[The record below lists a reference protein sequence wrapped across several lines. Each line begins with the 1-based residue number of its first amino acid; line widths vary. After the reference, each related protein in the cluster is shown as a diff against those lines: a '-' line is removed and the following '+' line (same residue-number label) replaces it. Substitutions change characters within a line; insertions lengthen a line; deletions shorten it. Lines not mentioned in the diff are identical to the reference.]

1 MQAFAPGSV
10 TTVFA
15 PPDGDG
21 DRSRGGSVAIR
32 DGVVVEV
39 EEAGDP
45 VVTVDGE
52 ETSFEPVSLVAERLD
67 ATLAVDVRP
76 DVPIGCGFGASGAA
90 TLATALAANERLG
103 LGRSREALLQ
113 AAHAAE
119 VEAGTGLGDVF
130 VQERG
135 GIVFGADDGI
145 RRIESDEHLDYSS
158 FGGIPTSDVLGDS
171 AAMERIREAG
181 LRAFA
186 RLPPEP
192 SLSVLVGGSWTF
204 ARETGLVTERVA
216 REVERVHEAGGEAT
230 MAMLGETVVATGAD
244 GVLPNRTRV
253 CSSGAHVL

>member
-1 MQAFAPGSV
+1 MKAFAPGSV

-15 PPDGDG
+15 PPAGGG
-21 DRSRGGSVAIR
+21 DRSRGGSVAIQ

-52 ETSFEPVSLVAERLD
+52 ETSFEPVSLVAEGLD
-67 ATLAVDVRP
+67 ARLAVDVRP
-76 DVPIGCGFGASGAA
+76 EVPIGCGFGASGAA
-90 TLATALAANERLG
+90 TLATALAANEYLDLG
-103 LGRSREALLQ
+103 CSRDELVE

-135 GIVFGADDGI
+135 GIVVGTGDGI
-145 RRIESDEHLDYSS
+145 RRVESDEQLEYAS
-158 FGGIPTSDVLGDS
+158 FGGIATSGVLDDS
-171 AAMERIREAG
+171 ATMGRIREAG
-181 LRAFA
+181 QRAFE
-186 RLPPEP
+186 RLPADP
-192 SLSVLVGGSWTF
+192 SLPALVGGSWTF

-216 REVERVHEAGGEAT
+216 GEVERVRDAGGEAT
-230 MAMLGETVVATGAD
+230 MAMLGETVVATGVD
-244 GVLPNRTRV
+244 GVLSNGTRV